1 MACRWTST
9 RFDDKTCRCSDGS
22 IDSASSAVTANATTV
37 ILKGA
42 AFDRSQ
48 SIQVAAVQMSRPPG
62 ADTLSAQRRRPQ
74 TPIPAV
80 YRMNGFGRRTVASFA
95 VLVAGIVPAPAMPR
109 APSAGELK
117 VTQAA
122 KPPVID
128 GVVNEEEWRGAALF
142 DDFSYAGK

>member
-1 MACRWTST
+1 
-9 RFDDKTCRCSDGS
+9 
-22 IDSASSAVTANATTV
+22 
-37 ILKGA
+37 
-42 AFDRSQ
+42 
-48 SIQVAAVQMSRPPG
+48 
-62 ADTLSAQRRRPQ
+62 
-74 TPIPAV
+74 
-80 YRMNGFGRRTVASFA
+80 MNGFGRRTVASFA

-128 GVVNEEEWRGAALF
+128 GVVNEEERRGAALF